1 MYEDRI
7 VTDPQIMVGKPVVR
21 GTRIPVALVLE
32 YLAANPDLEHLFAAF
47 PRLTE
52 ADVRACLA
60 YAQALVDSRVLQ
72 RKSRSHR
79 CRAPLG
85 GCVGVAQAPLWHP
98 APQGDGTF
106 PPLELAPGEG

>member
-1 MYEDRI
+1 MTEQPMYEDRI

-60 YAQALVDSRVLQ
+60 YAQALVEAEYRRRDASE
-72 RKSRSHR
+72 
-79 CRAPLG
+79 
-85 GCVGVAQAPLWHP
+85 P
-98 APQGDGTF
+98 AEPIHV
-106 PPLELAPGEG
+106 PA